1 MASPSLN
8 HVSVSAVDLTESID
22 FYGELF
28 AAERLPTPNF
38 GFPVQWLGIGDRQV
52 HLFQRPG
59 DVPSHH
65 HFAIGVDDLDA
76 VYAKAARRGCFD
88 RRSFGHHLYELP
100 GDCVQLY
107 LRDPGGNLVEADAK
121 GVERLGAATRAEVR
135 RLADR
140 FPQSSENLRATLFL

>member
-22 FYGELF
+22 FYRELF

-38 GFPVQWLGIGDRQV
+38 GFPVQWMGIGDRQV
-52 HLFQRPG
+52 HLFERPG

-76 VYAKAARRGCFD
+76 VYAKAARRECFD
-88 RRSFGHHLYELP
+88 HRSFGHHLYELP

-140 FPQSSENLRATLFL
+140 FPQSAENLRATLFL